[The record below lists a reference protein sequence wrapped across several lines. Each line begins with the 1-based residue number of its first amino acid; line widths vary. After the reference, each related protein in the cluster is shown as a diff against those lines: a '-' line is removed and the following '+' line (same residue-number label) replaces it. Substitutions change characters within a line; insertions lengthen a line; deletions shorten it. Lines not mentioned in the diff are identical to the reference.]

1 MRTVFNIP
9 EEMSVQEISRRRP
22 RRRACGPAL
31 ALALVLALGGSAAAS
46 ARVYWSRGDVLKE
59 LFKASERVDYVEVSA
74 AEATAA
80 LGQPHKKVVVFIAR
94 TGGGVDGYAVIE
106 DVVGQHE
113 PITFAIQVDPEGR
126 LRRVEVME
134 YREAY
139 GEEIRDPRFLRQFV
153 GKTLADALKPGV
165 DVDGIT
171 GATLSSRSA
180 TVAARRALVLCELA
194 QKKLA
199 A

>member
-1 MRTVFNIP
+1 MP
-9 EEMSVQEISRRRP
+9 VQEIARRP
-22 RRRACGPAL
+22 FLPVFVLAL
-31 ALALVLALGGSAAAS
+31 ALAVFASAAAQ
-46 ARVYWSRGDVLKE
+46 ARVYWSRADVLKE
-59 LFKASERVDYVEVSA
+59 MFKSSERVDYVELSA
-74 AEATAA
+74 AEASAA
-80 LGQPHKKVVVFIAR
+80 LGQPHQKVVVFIAR
-94 TGGGVDGYAVIE
+94 SGGGVDGYAVIE
-106 DVVGQHE
+106 NVVGQHE
-113 PITFAIQVDPEGR
+113 PITFAVQVDPEGR

-153 GKTLADALKPGV
+153 GKTLSDALKPGV

-171 GATLSSRSA
+171 GATLSSRS
-180 TVAARRALVLCELA
+180 TTIAARRALVLCSLA